1 MLNCGSKYV
10 ITLSVLN
17 CILKTS
23 IVKKLLKYL
32 ESSRKIAAVKI
43 NSKKVKI
50 TTKRGPNPPSLA
62 TTGIRRVRI
71 DEPSDAIPHVSLN
84 PIFEDK

>member
-1 MLNCGSKYV
+1 M
-10 ITLSVLN
+10 
-17 CILKTS
+17 
-23 IVKKLLKYL
+23 
-32 ESSRKIAAVKI
+32 

-50 TTKRGPNPPSLA
+50 PTNSGPNPPSLA